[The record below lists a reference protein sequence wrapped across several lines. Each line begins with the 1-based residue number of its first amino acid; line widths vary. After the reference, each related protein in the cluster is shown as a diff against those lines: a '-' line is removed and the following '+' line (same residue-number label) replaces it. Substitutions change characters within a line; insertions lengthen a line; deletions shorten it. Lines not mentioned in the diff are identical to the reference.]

1 MNDNEILVLGEDK
14 DEEPIHEIFLVD
26 KNKTTFSR
34 KPVAA
39 FEEYSVSDA
48 VCIYKN
54 TVVAILH
61 NKQLISYT
69 KGDNPAVQVLK
80 DNIYGF

>member
-34 KPVAA
+34 KSVAA
-39 FEEYSVSDA
+39 LEETGIKNA
-48 VCIYKN
+48 VCI
-54 TVVAILH
+54 
-61 NKQLISYT
+61 
-69 KGDNPAVQVLK
+69 
-80 DNIYGF
+80 